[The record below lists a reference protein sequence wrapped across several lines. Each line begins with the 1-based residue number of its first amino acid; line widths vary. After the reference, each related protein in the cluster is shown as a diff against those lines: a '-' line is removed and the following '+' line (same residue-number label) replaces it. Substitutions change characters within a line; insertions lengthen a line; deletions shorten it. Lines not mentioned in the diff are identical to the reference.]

1 MCDFLGRP
9 QTHAGRYA
17 ARHAQAWTRSGF
29 SPWLAERHGGNGEA
43 MEEPRGSRKDRLA
56 RLAGRGREETTPV
69 AVHLGVVGAV
79 ALLVGVILVISM
91 VLWAVLR

>member
-9 QTHAGRYA
+9 QTHAWHCA
-17 ARHAQAWTRSGF
+17 AGHAEAEAISV